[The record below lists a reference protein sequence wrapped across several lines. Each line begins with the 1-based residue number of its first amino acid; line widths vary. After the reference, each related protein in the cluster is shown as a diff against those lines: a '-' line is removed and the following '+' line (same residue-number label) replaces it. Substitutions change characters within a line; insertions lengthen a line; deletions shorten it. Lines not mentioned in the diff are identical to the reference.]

1 MIALIHINY
10 SEDHSEK
17 ILPLGILSVGSALKR
32 VGFNVKLFSFTEKE
46 IGEYAKKI
54 VEKNPEWVGISVMT
68 GAQTRHSAELSKEIK
83 KLNPKLKIVWGGIHP
98 SLLPLQCIK
107 EDYIDYLIIGEGE
120 ETVLDFVGKLKEDK
134 PLDGVKG
141 LMFKKDGKPIIN
153 PRRPLILNLDKWRLD
168 FSLLD
173 LNKFVYKQG
182 GYERVLAYKSSRGC
196 PFRCSFCYNLTFNES
211 RWRIWS
217 VETVAEDINF
227 LKEKYKIDA
236 VKFYDDNFFVDK
248 KRAFNV
254 LEAIKLPAHVEIR
267 IDSIDDELA
276 AKLKEYKC
284 FDMLIG
290 VESGSNRL
298 LELISKNFTVDRT
311 LKSVRL
317 LAKYNLPAVY
327 STIVGLP
334 TETEEEFDQTIDL
347 MHKIYKIHSRG
358 YFTLGAYLP
367 YPGSTMYEMAIKEGF
382 NPPEKTEGWGNIDR
396 FRQDFESPWVDI
408 KKVWRIREYFKF
420 FSYHLGPLNKW
431 FEFRIKHRF
440 FAVPLDIYL
449 IEFLAG
455 VAIEEKWGIGKL
467 MRKLHSIFRRFWYK
481 DLPQN

>member
-10 SEDHSEK
+10 SDDHSEK

-32 VGFNVKLFSFTEKE
+32 AGFAVELFAFTEKE
-46 IGEYAKKI
+46 IDHFSKEI
-54 VEKNPEWVGISVMT
+54 VARNPEWIGISVMT
-68 GAQTRHSAELSKEIK
+68 GSQTRHSAIFSKVFRKLS
-83 KLNPKLKIVWGGIHP
+83 NAPIVWGGIHP
-98 SLLPLQCIK
+98 SLMPWQCIN
-107 EDYIDYLIIGEGE
+107 EEYIDYLMIGEGE
-120 ETVLDFVGKLKEDK
+120 ETVLEFARKIQDK
-134 PLDGVKG
+134 QSIDGIKG
-141 LMFKKDGKPIIN
+141 LAYKKNGQVVIGE
-153 PRRPLILNLDKWRLD
+153 RRPLIQNLDQWRID

-196 PFRCSFCYNLTFNES
+196 PFRCSFCYNLNFNES
-211 RWRIWS
+211 KWRAWS
-217 VETVAEDINF
+217 VKSVAEDMAFI
-227 LKEKYKIDA
+227 KERYRIDA

-248 KRAFNV
+248 KRAFDV
-254 LEAIKLPAHVEIR
+254 LEAINLPAHVEVR
-267 IDSIDDELA
+267 IDSIDDGLA
-276 AKLKEYKC
+276 QKLKHYKC

-298 LELISKNFTVDRT
+298 LKLISKNFTIERT
-311 LKSVRL
+311 MKSVAS

-334 TETEEEFDQTIDL
+334 TETKEELDETIEL
-347 MHKIYKIHSRG
+347 MYRIYKAHPRG

-367 YPGSTMYEMAIKEGF
+367 YPGSAMYQTAIKEGF
-382 NPPEKTEGWGNIDR
+382 LPPQITEDWGSIDR
-396 FRQDFESPWVDI
+396 FRQNFKSPWVDV

-440 FAVPLDIYL
+440 FAVPLDIYI

-455 VAIEEKWGIGKL
+455 IAIEEKWGVGKV
-467 MRKLHSIFRRFWYK
+467 MRKIHSLFRRVWYK
-481 DLPQN
+481 DIPLKT

>member
-10 SEDHSEK
+10 SDDHSEK

-32 VGFNVKLFSFTEKE
+32 AGFVVELFSFTEKE
-46 IGEYAKKI
+46 IDVYAKKI
-54 VEKNPEWVGISVMT
+54 VGKNPEWVGISVMT
-68 GAQTRHSAELSKEIK
+68 GSQTRHSADFSKAFK
-83 KLNPKLKIVWGGIHP
+83 KISNAPIVWGGIHP
-98 SLLPLQCIK
+98 SLMPEQCIK
-107 EDYIDYLIIGEGE
+107 EDYIDYLMIGEGE
-120 ETVLDFVGKLKEDK
+120 ETVLEFARKIANNQSVVGI
-134 PLDGVKG
+134 KG
-141 LMFKKDGKPIIN
+141 LAYKNGGKEVIES
-153 PRRPLILNLDKWRLD
+153 RRPLIQDLDQWRLD

-196 PFRCSFCYNLTFNES
+196 PFRCSFCYNLNFNES
-211 RWRIWS
+211 RWRAWS
-217 VETVAEDINF
+217 VKSVAEDIGF
-227 LKEKYKIDA
+227 LKDKYKIDA

-248 KRAFNV
+248 KRAFEV
-254 LEAIKLPAHVEIR
+254 LEAIKLPAHVEVR
-267 IDSIDDELA
+267 IDSIDDELS
-276 AKLKEYKC
+276 AKLQHYKC

-298 LELISKNFTVDRT
+298 LRLISKNFTVDRT
-311 LKSVRL
+311 MKSVQS

-334 TETEEEFDQTIDL
+334 TETKEEFDQTIEL
-347 MHKIYKIHSRG
+347 MYQIYKIHPRG

-367 YPGSTMYEMAIKEGF
+367 YPGSAMYDMAIREGF
-382 NPPEKTEGWGNIDR
+382 KSPQRTEDWGNIDR
-396 FRQDFESPWVDI
+396 FRQGFKSPWVDT

-420 FSYHLGPLNKW
+420 FSYHLGPVNKW

-440 FAVPLDIYL
+440 FSFPIDIYL

-455 VAIEEKWGIGKL
+455 IAIEEKWGIGKL
-467 MRKLHSIFRRFWYK
+467 MRKIHSWFRRLWYK
-481 DLPQN
+481 DVPARA